1 METVMSIQNQ
11 VNVSKIWVDL
21 CDGKKVMLWC
31 GGLNV
36 DSVIREIGQ
45 QVWMD
50 MKEMK
55 EFFNT
60 IQKKVIMS
68 A

>member
-1 METVMSIQNQ
+1 MSIQNQ
-11 VNVSKIWVDL
+11 ENVSKIWVDL
-21 CDGKKVMLWC
+21 FGGKKVMLWC

-36 DSVIREIGQ
+36 DSVTREIAQ

-60 IQKKVIMS
+60 TQKKVIMS